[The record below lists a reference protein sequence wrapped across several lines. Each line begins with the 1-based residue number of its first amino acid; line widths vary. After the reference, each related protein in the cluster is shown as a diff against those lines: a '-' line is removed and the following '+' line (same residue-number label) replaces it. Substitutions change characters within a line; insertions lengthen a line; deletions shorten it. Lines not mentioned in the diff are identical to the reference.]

1 MAAASL
7 IATALGIVLILLTAY
22 FLAGGAL
29 SAIAVV
35 SDAQKDMTALQV
47 KMLGTSMEI
56 NSSTIPNDSNVTI
69 QILNN
74 GRESIRDFKYME
86 IYLYDSSQGWSFFSY
101 STPPPPPSTG
111 HWTRESITPDNVY
124 PNQWD
129 PGELLTIIVSYS
141 GIAPNYAKIV
151 TSNGIIAGSPLP
163 YSRS

>member
-7 IATALGIVLILLTAY
+7 IATALGIVLLLLTAY

-35 SDAQKDMTALQV
+35 SDAQKDMTALHV

-56 NSSTIPNDSNVTI
+56 NSSTTPNDSNVTI

-86 IYLYDSSQGWSFFSY
+86 IYLYDSSQGWSFFSL
-101 STPPPPPSTG
+101 STPPSSRSTG
-111 HWTRESITPDNVY
+111 HWTIESITPDNVY
-124 PNQWD
+124 RNQWD
-129 PGELLTIIVSYS
+129 PGELLTITVSYS

-151 TSNGIIAGSPLP
+151 TGNGIIAGSPLP
-163 YSRS
+163 YPPP